1 MVREKNR
8 RARRQGGT
16 DYINTYIDYKVSF
29 DQYEIRVIIRIVDSE
44 LHQKIQALED
54 ENKELRLKNE
64 KLEIRVDSLTAKL
77 YDALRRLY
85 GRSSE
90 KFENPDQRIF
100 EFMKLGEEAAKEIEA
115 QEAERAALEARA
127 EEEEEVVVRK
137 KKHRGRNPLPKD
149 LPVREERIEPTAEEK
164 ICPCG
169 CGLPMVQIGEKVT
182 DELEYEPGHC
192 YIRRIRRPVFACAKE
207 HENVVVAPLPP
218 RPIDRGRPGPG
229 LLAHLAV
236 SKYGDHLPL
245 YRLEQ
250 IFARSGLDLSR
261 QTMCKWLGDA
271 AGLLEPLV
279 DAQIQWLLER
289 GFLQA
294 DETPI
299 QVMDPDRPGRTRRG
313 YLWVYGIP
321 WAEVVFDFRL
331 SRARAGPSNFLAKF
345 KGHLQTDGYAGYDE
359 IVRLKSIIRLV
370 CWAHARRMF
379 HKAKRYHP
387 KECLIILGL
396 IQKLYRIEREAK
408 AAGLDP
414 AAKAE
419 LRRREALPILELLKV
434 SIQVAAA
441 TVLPESLLGKAT
453 QYALGY
459 WTELT
464 RYVEVGE
471 LEIDNNSIENAIR
484 AVAIGRKNYLFLGS
498 PQGGGLRAEVF
509 YTLIGTCKRLGI
521 NPFEYLRDVIDR
533 VSTHPA
539 SRVQELLPRFWL
551 AARQMTTAAADPVA

>member
-1 MVREKNR
+1 M
-8 RARRQGGT
+8 RA
-16 DYINTYIDYKVSF
+16 V
-29 DQYEIRVIIRIVDSE
+29 ESE
-44 LHQKIQALED
+44 LHQKIQALES
-54 ENKELRLKNE
+54 ENKDLRLKNE
-64 KLEIRVDSLTAKL
+64 KLEIRNNTLTAKL
-77 YDALRRLY
+77 EDALRRLY
-85 GRSSE
+85 GRRSE

-100 EFMKLGEEAAKEIEA
+100 EFVKLGEEAAKEL
-115 QEAERAALEARA
+115 EAEEAEQAAQKVQA
-127 EEEEEVVVRK
+127 EEDEEVVVRR

-182 DELEYEPGHC
+182 DELEYEPAQC
-192 YIRRIRRPVFACAKE
+192 YVRRIRRPVFACAKHHE
-207 HENVVVAPLPP
+207 HVAVAPLPP

-261 QTMCKWLGDA
+261 KTTCQWLGEV
-271 AGLLEPLV
+271 AGLLEPIV
-279 DAQIQWLLER
+279 DAQAQWLLAR
-289 GFLQA
+289 GYLQA
-294 DETPI
+294 DETPV
-299 QVMDPDRPGRTRRG
+299 QVMDPTLPGKTRKG

-321 WAEVVFDFRL
+321 WAEVVFDFRS
-331 SRARAGPSNFLAKF
+331 SRARAGPTRFLAKF

-359 IVRLKSIIRLV
+359 IVRLRSIVRLA
-370 CWAHARRMF
+370 CWAHARRAF
-379 HKAKRYHP
+379 YKAKPHHP
-387 KECLIILGL
+387 KDCLLILGL
-396 IQKLYRIEREAK
+396 IQKLYLIEREAK

-414 AAKAE
+414 AAKVA
-419 LRRREALPILELLKV
+419 LRRKEALPILELLKGL
-434 SIQVAAA
+434 IQAAAA
-441 TVLPESLLGKAT
+441 TVLPQSLLGKAT
-453 QYALGY
+453 QYAIGH

-464 RYVEVGE
+464 RYVDVGE

-484 AVAIGRKNYLFLGS
+484 AVAIGRKNWLFLGS
-498 PQGGGLRAEVF
+498 PDGGGLRAEVF
-509 YTLIGTCKRLGI
+509 YSLIGTCKRLGI

-533 VSTHPA
+533 VSSHPA

-551 AARQMTTAAADPVA
+551 AARQQTAGATSDPAA

>member
-1 MVREKNR
+1 MN
-8 RARRQGGT
+8 GP
-16 DYINTYIDYKVSF
+16 
-29 DQYEIRVIIRIVDSE
+29 E
-44 LHQKIQALED
+44 LKIQALEKEALALREKASAAAE
-54 ENKELRLKNE
+54 ENRVLRLKNE
-64 KLEIRVDSLTAKL
+64 NLERERDAALYKLH
-77 YDALRRLY
+77 DALQRLY
-85 GRSSE
+85 GRRSE
-90 KFENPDQRIF
+90 KFENPDQLIL
-100 EFMKLGEEAAKEIEA
+100 EFVKLGEEASKEIEG
-115 QEAERAALEARA
+115 EDAERAALEAQA
-127 EEEEEVVVRK
+127 EEEVVVVRR

-149 LPVREERIEPTAEEK
+149 LPVREEVIEPSAEEK
-164 ICPCG
+164 CCPCG
-169 CGLPMVQIGEKVT
+169 CGIPMVKIGEKVT
-182 DELEYEPGHC
+182 DELEYEPARC
-192 YIRRIRRPVFACAKE
+192 YIRRLIRPVFACAKK
-207 HENVVVAPLPP
+207 HETVVVAPLPP

-250 IFARSGLDLSR
+250 IFARSGLVLSR
-261 QTMCKWLGDA
+261 KTMCRWLGEV

-279 DAQIQWLLER
+279 DAQAQWLLEK

-299 QVMDPDRPGRTRRG
+299 QVMDPSLPGKTRRG
-313 YLWVYGIP
+313 YLWAYGIP
-321 WAEVVFDFRL
+321 WAEVVFDFRS
-331 SRARAGPSNFLAKF
+331 SRARAGPSEFLAKF

-359 IVRLKSIIRLV
+359 IVRLRSIVRLA

-379 HKAKRYHP
+379 HKAKPYHQ
-387 KECLIILGL
+387 KDCLLILGM

-408 AAGLDP
+408 DAGLDP
-414 AAKAE
+414 AAKVE
-419 LRRREALPILELLKV
+419 LRRKEAVPLLELLKV
-434 SIQVAAA
+434 MIQSAAA
-441 TVLPESLLGKAT
+441 AVLPESLLGKAA
-453 QYALGY
+453 QYAIAR

-484 AVAIGRKNYLFLGS
+484 PVAIGRKNYLFLGS
-498 PQGGGLRAEVF
+498 PDGGGLRAEVF
-509 YTLIGTCKRLGI
+509 YSLIGTCKRLGI

-551 AARQMTTAAADPVA
+551 AARQQAAATASDTAA